1 VKKHLEI
8 ATKMP
13 ARKTTTKKSG
23 KSPRLRRKPLKES
36 ELPPEAQEFRRK
48 FREWHDSF
56 QTRAKRMAYI
66 RKLCKRIAD
75 AYHPEKI
82 ILFGSHAYGKPTP
95 ESDVDLLI
103 VMDFEGCPI
112 EQTLKI
118 DTELDIVTPVDLL
131 VYTPQEVK
139 ERLKDGDMFMV
150 QIFKRGKV
158 MYEGKHG

>member
-1 VKKHLEI
+1 MKTVTQKGMAKKN
-8 ATKMP
+8 
-13 ARKTTTKKSG
+13 G
-23 KSPRLRRKPLKES
+23 KAPRLRRKLLKES

-66 RKLCKRIAD
+66 RKLCKRIAE

-103 VMDFEGCPI
+103 VMDFEGDSF
-112 EQTLKI
+112 EQTLKMRS
-118 DTELDIVTPVDLL
+118 ELDLVAPMDLL
-131 VYTPQEVK
+131 VRTPKEVIW
-139 ERLKDGDMFMV
+139 RLEDGDMFMV
-150 QIFKRGKV
+150 NIFWRGKV
-158 MYEGKHG
+158 MYEAKHA